1 MSMALGA
8 FIGGL
13 LLLKA
18 ALLWILCRLTGRSHS
33 ESVQV
38 AVLLAQAGEFGFIL
52 FGLANM
58 LGVMDQELH
67 QLLLLVI
74 ALSMVATPLIVRLS
88 PWLGRTLASTSPA
101 VTPRASRSP
110 LCETTS
116 SSPASAGTGIIWP
129 ASWRRRVFLAI
140 SLEADL
146 VVLGTM
152 ARSGITGFIVEST
165 AVAIIKSLYCS
176 VLVVKPPGF
185 VTSVVVEE

>member
-1 MSMALGA
+1 
-8 FIGGL
+8 
-13 LLLKA
+13 
-18 ALLWILCRLTGRSHS
+18 
-33 ESVQV
+33 V
-38 AVLLAQAGEFGFIL
+38 LAQAGEFGFIL

-116 SSPASAGTGIIWP
+116 SSPPSAGTGIIWP

-146 VVLGTM
+146 EAIREG
-152 ARSGITGFIVEST
+152 RS
-165 AVAIIKSLYCS
+165 
-176 VLVVKPPGF
+176 
-185 VTSVVVEE
+185 